1 MFQSRARNAT
11 AAASPVS
18 IKGTAR
24 VSISVTASRDPRA
37 PRNIST

>member
-1 MFQSRARNAT
+1 MFQSRARKAT

-18 IKGTAR
+18 ISGTAR
-24 VSISVTASRDPRA
+24 VSISVTARREPSA